1 LLRRGQYRPTHSAN
15 NDYDKAML
23 NTQNI
28 KFRII
33 ALGIALLLCSLIVRL
48 LVALPLFEDHVREL
62 AINQQTSVANYVA
75 RDVDDNI
82 TSHLALIGRFAAAL
96 PPELATQP
104 EQLQL
109 WIKDQQTINPTFNG
123 GLLALHPDGRGLIA
137 EYPTV
142 PGRGQFDY
150 SAADWLHAALRSND
164 PVLGKP
170 MRGRIS
176 GDPLI
181 VFAAPVR
188 DASGNVVTVLAGI
201 ALLGTVDFLKSIQE
215 TRLGETGGFLLI
227 SPADK
232 LFLASSDPD
241 MILQPT
247 PPPGV
252 NLLHDRAMSGYRGS
266 GITVNAEGV
275 EELSVMVTVPSTGWF
290 VVARM
295 PTEEVFRPIGAV
307 RTFML
312 KASAAFL
319 IVILVILLTALPRIL
334 RPLTDAAR
342 AIRAMAD
349 GKTRLAPLPLVRDDE
364 VGKLVSGFNFLVEKL
379 RQEETAREVSEAKL
393 KFMAHHD
400 SLTGLYNRAMLED
413 HLEKALA
420 CTERDDSQIALLFCD
435 LDGFKAINDQ
445 HGHEVGDSVL
455 RQVALRLTEG
465 RRRSDFVARL
475 GGDEFVILLTGVDDA
490 RAAAHVVAGQCLS
503 AFGEAFDVSGKTLSL
518 GLSIGIA
525 LHAGTAVTPSY
536 LIAQA
541 DIAMYQAKRKGK
553 GKYFF
558 MEEISA
564 DKLAAMPVVQPV
576 AE

>member
-1 LLRRGQYRPTHSAN
+1 MDQAN
-15 NDYDKAML
+15 NDYDNAML
-23 NTQNI
+23 NTQSI
-28 KFRII
+28 KFRVV
-33 ALGIALLLCSLIVRL
+33 ALGVTLLLCSLAVRL

-62 AINQQTSVANYVA
+62 AISQQTSVANYVA
-75 RDVDDNI
+75 RDVDDRI
-82 TSHLALIGRFAAAL
+82 ASRLALIGRFATTL
-96 PPELATQP
+96 PPELAAQP
-104 EQLQL
+104 QRLQN
-109 WIKDQQTINPTFNG
+109 WIKDQQSINPTFNG
-123 GLLALHPDGRGLIA
+123 GLLALRPDGRGLFA
-137 EYPTV
+137 EYPAM
-142 PGRGQFDY
+142 PGRSQVNH
-150 SAADWLHAALRSND
+150 AEADWLRGALRSNG
-164 PVLGKP
+164 PVMGKP
-170 MRGRIS
+170 TRGRVS
-176 GDPLI
+176 GAPII

-188 DASGNVVTVLAGI
+188 DVSGKVVTVLAGI
-201 ALLGTVDFLKSIQE
+201 ALLDAADFLKSIQE

-232 LFLASSDPD
+232 LFVSSSDPA

-266 GITVNAEGV
+266 GVTVNAKGI

-307 RTFML
+307 RNFMF
-312 KASAAFL
+312 KASAVFL
-319 IVILVILLTALPRIL
+319 IVILAILLIALPHIL
-334 RPLTDAAR
+334 RPLTDAAH

-349 GKTRLAPLPLVRDDE
+349 GETRLAPLPLVRDDE

-379 RQEETAREVSEAKL
+379 RQEETAREASEAKL

-400 SLTGLYNRAMLED
+400 SLTGLYNRAMLEE
-413 HLEKALA
+413 HLEKALTR
-420 CTERDDSQIALLFCD
+420 TERDGSQIALLFCD

-445 HGHEVGDSVL
+445 YGHDLGDAVL
-455 RQVALRLTEG
+455 RQVARRLAEG
-465 RRRSDFVARL
+465 RRRTDIVARL
-475 GGDEFVILLTGVDDA
+475 GGDEFVILLTGMDDA

-503 AFGEAFDVSGKTLSL
+503 AFGEAFEVSGQTLSL

-525 LHAGTAVTPSY
+525 LHAGTAVAPSY

-558 MEEISA
+558 MEEISV
-564 DKLAAMPVVQPV
+564 DEPVPQTTESTAMPIVQSI

>member
-1 LLRRGQYRPTHSAN
+1 
-15 NDYDKAML
+15 ML
-23 NTQNI
+23 NTQSI
-28 KFRII
+28 KFRVVS
-33 ALGIALLLCSLIVRL
+33 LGIVLLLGSVIVRL

-62 AINQQTSVANYVA
+62 AISQQTALADYVA
-75 RDVDDNI
+75 RDVDDRI
-82 TSHLALIGRFAAAL
+82 TSRLALIGRFAAAL
-96 PPELATQP
+96 PPGLAAQP
-104 EQLQL
+104 ERLQN
-109 WIKDQQTINPTFNG
+109 WIKNQQSINPTFNG
-123 GLLALHPDGRGLIA
+123 GLLALRPDGHGLLA
-137 EYPTV
+137 EYPAML
-142 PGRGQFDY
+142 GRSRFDY
-150 SAADWLHAALRSND
+150 SAADWLRAALRSNG

-170 MRGRIS
+170 ARGRVS
-176 GDPLI
+176 GDPVI

-188 DASGNVVTVLAGI
+188 DASGKVVTVLAGI
-201 ALLGTVDFLKSIQE
+201 ALLDASDFLKSIQD

-232 LFLASSDPD
+232 LFVASSDPA

-266 GITVNAEGV
+266 GITVNAKGI

-307 RTFML
+307 RNFML
-312 KASAAFL
+312 KASAVFL
-319 IVILVILLTALPRIL
+319 IVILAILLIALPRIL

-342 AIRAMAD
+342 AIRVMAD
-349 GKTRLAPLPLVRDDE
+349 GKAGLAPLPLVRDDE

-379 RQEETAREVSEAKL
+379 RQEETAREASEAKL

-400 SLTGLYNRAMLED
+400 SLTGLYNRAMLEE
-413 HLEKALA
+413 HLEKALTR
-420 CTERDDSQIALLFCD
+420 TERDGSEIALLFCD

-445 HGHEVGDSVL
+445 YGHDVGDTVL
-455 RQVALRLTEG
+455 RQVAGRLTEG
-465 RRRSDFVARL
+465 RRRTDIVARL
-475 GGDEFVILLTGVDDA
+475 GGDEFVILLTGVEDA
-490 RAAAHVVAGQCLS
+490 RAAAHVVAEQCLS
-503 AFGEAFDVSGKTLSL
+503 AFSEAFGVSGQTLSL

-525 LHAGTAVTPSY
+525 LHAGTAVAPSY

-541 DIAMYQAKRKGK
+541 DIAMYQAKRRGK

-558 MEEISA
+558 MEEIRV
-564 DKLAAMPVVQPV
+564 DKPEPHTRESTAIPVVQPI